1 MIKHVTI
8 FLCMLFVFIGVSA
21 QTKTLTG
28 TVKDA
33 NQEPLIG
40 VSIVEKGTSNG
51 TITDLDGNFSIKV
64 NPKSSLVFSYVG
76 YAPQTIVVGSQD
88 HINVVMREDNK
99 ELEELVVVGYGVQKK
114 SDVTGSISS
123 VSAND
128 IKGLAT
134 TDAGAALQGKASGVQ
149 VLNSSGAPGELSK
162 NPYTWLLIQLRTARS
177 VVDCRRS

>member
-51 TITDLDGNFSIKV
+51 TIPILT
-64 NPKSSLVFSYVG
+64 
-76 YAPQTIVVGSQD
+76 
-88 HINVVMREDNK
+88 
-99 ELEELVVVGYGVQKK
+99 
-114 SDVTGSISS
+114 
-123 VSAND
+123 
-128 IKGLAT
+128 AT
-134 TDAGAALQGKASGVQ
+134 S
-149 VLNSSGAPGELSK
+149 LSK
-162 NPYTWLLIQLRTARS
+162 LTLNLRLYSLMWDMPRRRLLLAR
-177 VVDCRRS
+177 RIILML

>member
-88 HINVVMREDNK
+88 HI
-99 ELEELVVVGYGVQKK
+99 
-114 SDVTGSISS
+114 S
-123 VSAND
+123 
-128 IKGLAT
+128 
-134 TDAGAALQGKASGVQ
+134 
-149 VLNSSGAPGELSK
+149 LSK
-162 NPYTWLLIQLRTARS
+162 LTLNLRLYSLMWDMPRRRLLLAR
-177 VVDCRRS
+177 RIILML

>member
-64 NPKSSLVFSYVG
+64 NPNFACILLCGICPADDCCWLAGSY
-76 YAPQTIVVGSQD
+76 
-88 HINVVMREDNK
+88 
-99 ELEELVVVGYGVQKK
+99 
-114 SDVTGSISS
+114 
-123 VSAND
+123 
-128 IKGLAT
+128 
-134 TDAGAALQGKASGVQ
+134 
-149 VLNSSGAPGELSK
+149 
-162 NPYTWLLIQLRTARS
+162 
-177 VVDCRRS
+177 

>member
-51 TITDLDGNFSIKV
+51 TITDLDAKLTLNLRLY
-64 NPKSSLVFSYVG
+64 SLMWDM
-76 YAPQTIVVGSQD
+76 P
-88 HINVVMREDNK
+88 RRR
-99 ELEELVVVGYGVQKK
+99 LL
-114 SDVTGSISS
+114 
-123 VSAND
+123 
-128 IKGLAT
+128 LA
-134 TDAGAALQGKASGVQ
+134 
-149 VLNSSGAPGELSK
+149 
-162 NPYTWLLIQLRTARS
+162 
-177 VVDCRRS
+177 RRIILML

>member
-134 TDAGAALQGKASGVQ
+134 TLMPVLLFRERLQACRCSIHPVLRVRVQ
-149 VLNSSGAPGELSK
+149 KSVYVVTHPTPDSSV
-162 NPYTWLLIQLRTARS
+162 R
-177 VVDCRRS
+177 C

>member
-51 TITDLDGNFSIKV
+51 TITDLDGN
-64 NPKSSLVFSYVG
+64 
-76 YAPQTIVVGSQD
+76 
-88 HINVVMREDNK
+88 
-99 ELEELVVVGYGVQKK
+99 
-114 SDVTGSISS
+114 
-123 VSAND
+123 
-128 IKGLAT
+128 
-134 TDAGAALQGKASGVQ
+134 
-149 VLNSSGAPGELSK
+149 LSK
-162 NPYTWLLIQLRTARS
+162 LTLNLRLYSLMWDMPRRRLLLAR
-177 VVDCRRS
+177 RIILML

>member
-51 TITDLDGNFSIKV
+51 TITDL
-64 NPKSSLVFSYVG
+64 
-76 YAPQTIVVGSQD
+76 
-88 HINVVMREDNK
+88 E
-99 ELEELVVVGYGVQKK
+99 
-114 SDVTGSISS
+114 
-123 VSAND
+123 
-128 IKGLAT
+128 AT
-134 TDAGAALQGKASGVQ
+134 S
-149 VLNSSGAPGELSK
+149 LSK
-162 NPYTWLLIQLRTARS
+162 LTLNLRLYSLMWDMPRRRLLLAR
-177 VVDCRRS
+177 RIILML

>member
-114 SDVTGSISS
+114 SSVTGAISQVKPEDMQNRTITNAQS
-123 VSAND
+123 
-128 IKGLAT
+128 
-134 TDAGAALQGKASGVQ
+134 ALQGKTAGVQ
-149 VLNSSGAPGELSK
+149 IIQTSAAPGSS
-162 NPYTWLLIQLRTARS
+162 PTIRVRGYS
-177 VVDCRRS
+177 

>member
-51 TITDLDGNFSIKV
+51 TITDLDGTS
-64 NPKSSLVFSYVG
+64 
-76 YAPQTIVVGSQD
+76 
-88 HINVVMREDNK
+88 
-99 ELEELVVVGYGVQKK
+99 
-114 SDVTGSISS
+114 
-123 VSAND
+123 
-128 IKGLAT
+128 
-134 TDAGAALQGKASGVQ
+134 
-149 VLNSSGAPGELSK
+149 LSK
-162 NPYTWLLIQLRTARS
+162 LTLNLRLYSLMWDMPRRRLLLAR
-177 VVDCRRS
+177 RIILML